1 MIELKESKEFL
12 SREKSSNTRKSST
25 PRESPS
31 KELSL
36 TTMLSKL
43 KFNIFLKKLKKLLL
57 NMSPSRE
64 LGNVFNI
71 CPLKPKLFTTQSE
84 KNTLSAKVSTLLPH
98 RQLSKRL
105 HNTLPANTPPVNTQQ
120 VHNTQQVDNTQ
131 RPTKPQLLPIKQQPL
146 PQLLIKLPPL
156 PQLHTKPIKL
166 PQFQLAT
173 LLEPNTKLWHL
184 LTLVVQELA
193 KALSQELT
201 ELDPTTSTL
210 QEDPSKPAPTPQ
222 PVMLNHWA
230 AMDTPLRT
238 ELT

>member
-84 KNTLSAKVSTLLPH
+84 KNTLSAKVSTLLLH
-98 RQLSKRL
+98 RQLSKKP
-105 HNTLPANTPPVNTQQ
+105 HNTLPANTPPANTQQ
-120 VHNTQQVDNTQ
+120 VHTTQQVDNTQ
-131 RPTKPQLLPIKQQPL
+131 LPTKLQSLPIKQQ
-146 PQLLIKLPPL
+146 PL

-173 LLEPNTKLWHL
+173 LLEPNTKL
-184 LTLVVQELA
+184 
-193 KALSQELT
+193 
-201 ELDPTTSTL
+201 
-210 QEDPSKPAPTPQ
+210 
-222 PVMLNHWA
+222 
-230 AMDTPLRT
+230 
-238 ELT
+238 